1 MFEDI
6 QGKFGRIL
14 KNIRGQGKITEKNV
28 SDSMR
33 EVRRA
38 LLDAD
43 VNFKVVKKFTQ
54 RVIDKAT
61 GDVVFDSV
69 KPGQQFIKI
78 ILDELILVLG
88 NNKEEIQFGSPVTTI
103 VLAGLQGSGK
113 TTTSVKIA
121 QFLKNNYKKNP
132 CLIAADL
139 QRPAAIDQLESLS
152 KSVDIP
158 VFSNRDGNAIDS
170 VKRGIKQAK
179 ENKHDLIIIDT
190 AGRLHIDNDLMA
202 ELKEIVD
209 ISNPNEILFVADSMT
224 GQDAVNSSKI
234 FNDSIEISGVVLTK
248 LDGDTRGGAAISIL
262 ETIQKPIKFSGVGE
276 KINNLEVFDPERMA
290 KRILGMGDVV
300 GLVEKA
306 KQAFDEKE
314 SQRIQDKIQSDN
326 FDFNDF
332 KAQLQQ
338 IKKMGPMKD
347 VLSMMPGVGSKLKGL
362 DMDDNRLKWVEA
374 IINSMTLEERRNPEI
389 MNGSRRERIAKGS
402 GRSVQEINQLL
413 KQFTMM
419 KNMMKKMNK
428 RTKFRFPI

>member
-170 VKRGIKQAK
+170 VKTKSVSSIDQKIGDEGNRTLGDIIPDDQAQSVDDLLDQEIEGGITVLQRLTGR
-179 ENKHDLIIIDT
+179 DYLDYIDT
-190 AGRLHIDNDLMA
+190 FSGYPGDLFGYSIDIYDGTFKKQTL
-202 ELKEIVD
+202 
-209 ISNPNEILFVADSMT
+209 S
-224 GQDAVNSSKI
+224 GC
-234 FNDSIEISGVVLTK
+234 SIEK
-248 LDGDTRGGAAISIL
+248 LGNS
-262 ETIQKPIKFSGVGE
+262 TIIQTEKP
-276 KINNLEVFDPERMA
+276 
-290 KRILGMGDVV
+290 
-300 GLVEKA
+300 
-306 KQAFDEKE
+306 
-314 SQRIQDKIQSDN
+314 
-326 FDFNDF
+326 
-332 KAQLQQ
+332 
-338 IKKMGPMKD
+338 KK
-347 VLSMMPGVGSKLKGL
+347 S
-362 DMDDNRLKWVEA
+362 
-374 IINSMTLEERRNPEI
+374 
-389 MNGSRRERIAKGS
+389 
-402 GRSVQEINQLL
+402 
-413 KQFTMM
+413 
-419 KNMMKKMNK
+419 
-428 RTKFRFPI
+428 

>member
-332 KAQLQQ
+332 KTQLQQ

>member
-170 VKRGIKQAK
+170 VKKGIKQAK

-248 LDGDTRGGAAISIL
+248 LDGDTRGGAEISIL

-332 KAQLQQ
+332 KTQLQQ

>member
-88 NNKEEIQFGSPVTTI
+88 KNKEEIQFGSPVTTI

-332 KAQLQQ
+332 KTQLQQ

>member
-332 KAQLQQ
+332 KTQLQQ

-374 IINSMTLEERRNPEI
+374 IINSMTLEERCNPEI

>member
-170 VKRGIKQAK
+170 VKKGIKQAK

-332 KAQLQQ
+332 KTQLQQ

-374 IINSMTLEERRNPEI
+374 IINSMTLEERCNPEI